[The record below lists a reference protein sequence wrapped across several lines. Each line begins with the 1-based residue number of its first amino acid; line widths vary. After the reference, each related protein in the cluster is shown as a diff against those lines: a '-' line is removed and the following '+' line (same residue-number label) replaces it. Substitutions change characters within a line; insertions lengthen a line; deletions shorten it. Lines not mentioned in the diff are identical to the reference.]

1 MTYPSLRDR
10 VVIRCGENDTQ
21 YKGRIS
27 AVAIALAFSEF
38 IAIRGIV
45 L

>member
-1 MTYPSLRDR
+1 MAYPPLRDR
-10 VVIRCGENDTQ
+10 VVIRCVENDTQ
-21 YKGRIS
+21 YKGGIS

-38 IAIRGIV
+38 IAICGIV